1 LSVEILLKVVKFLT
15 EESLSS
21 IFCVICSSTVFESAH
36 GKVVTI
42 EKKGISISGDDSFGI
57 VLKL

>member
-1 LSVEILLKVVKFLT
+1 LKVVKLST

-21 IFCVICSSTVFESAH
+21 TFCVICCSTVFESAH
-36 GKVVTI
+36 GKVVTT
-42 EKKGISISGDDSFGI
+42 EKKGISILGADSFGI